1 MTQTHIAT
9 IHQSPLH
16 QSLTSL
22 QSQIHA
28 AQQQE
33 SELREERD
41 VCDMEFRAMNA
52 HLGRI
57 TIRPQDMTD
66 YDTILR
72 KRERISDEW
81 RVASRKL
88 ITLQRRLM
96 AAGLQ

>member
-1 MTQTHIAT
+1 MTQTHVAP
-9 IHQSPLH
+9 IHQSLIN
-16 QSLTSL
+16 L

-33 SELREERD
+33 QDLRVERE

-57 TIRPQDMTD
+57 SIRPQDMND

-81 RVASRKL
+81 RVASRQL
-88 ITLQRRLM
+88 ITLQRRLA

>member
-1 MTQTHIAT
+1 MTTQTHIA
-9 IHQSPLH
+9 PLH
-16 QSLTSL
+16 QSLTNL

-33 SELREERD
+33 HDLREERD

-57 TIRPQDMTD
+57 TIRPQDMND

-81 RVASRKL
+81 RVASRQL
-88 ITLQRRLM
+88 ITLQRRLA

>member
-1 MTQTHIAT
+1 MTQTHID
-9 IHQSPLH
+9 LVN
-16 QSLTSL
+16 L
-22 QSQIHA
+22 QSQIIN

-33 SELREERD
+33 HDLREERE

-57 TIRPQDMTD
+57 TIRPQDMD
-66 YDTILR
+66 DFDAVLR

-81 RVASRKL
+81 RLASRKL
-88 ITLQRRLM
+88 ISLQRRLV

>member
-1 MTQTHIAT
+1 MTQTHVALIN
-9 IHQSPLH
+9 
-16 QSLTSL
+16 L

-28 AQQQE
+28 AQQE
-33 SELREERD
+33 EHDLREERD

-57 TIRPQDMTD
+57 SIRPQDMHD
-66 YDTILR
+66 YNAVLR

-81 RVASRKL
+81 RVASRQL

>member
-1 MTQTHIAT
+1 MTQTHIA
-9 IHQSPLH
+9 LVN
-16 QSLTSL
+16 L

-33 SELREERD
+33 HDLRTERE

-57 TIRPQDMTD
+57 TIRPQDMDD
-66 YDTILR
+66 YDAMLR

-81 RVASRKL
+81 RVASRQL
-88 ITLQRRLM
+88 ITLQRRLA